1 MKQEKPGP
9 RGCAVSRHGERGGGG
24 RERERLAGAQRL
36 ALGRMAGRP
45 HRGGD
50 GRRRWHK
57 GLACTEP
64 AVRGVGWGKWQQ
76 EPSGP
81 GCDRK
86 CGRKAWGGQT
96 GREGGGLGP

>member
-1 MKQEKPGP
+1 MHEAREAGAT
-9 RGCAVSRHGERGGGG
+9 RMCCISSWREGGGERGG

-76 EPSGP
+76 EPRRP
-81 GCDRK
+81 
-86 CGRKAWGGQT
+86 WV
-96 GREGGGLGP
+96 